1 MRGARAA
8 FTWSALAAMYLG
20 SVLQAAA
27 WVPLR
32 PLPREAR
39 LRSAHAG
46 VVALA
51 RSERL
56 RALGRSEDRWR
67 ARLLQSVRRRGSE
80 DWRAGTCLCLRASE
94 ASADAGGGTTHAFD
108 VETAVLCAGFAF
120 EAYNEP
126 SPADARWERGADGCD
141 VAFMSDD
148 FARQCYAGRLEV
160 RLRQA
165 DQLPPPSKKSGMAQ
179 ALLSGSQPDAY
190 VLFALNE
197 ESEVGPKDGA
207 IGLRLAVD
215 RARSSTVWSRDNK
228 SAKGIVTWQSDECH
242 ALYVKDPSR
251 AELSLTVMDEEV
263 LKDDEPLGAASVKL
277 GSLLDFTGSDSQRSW
292 SGYSRLP

>member
-1 MRGARAA
+1 MGHKEMQHGSRSRGRAA
-8 FTWSALAAMYLG
+8 ATWSALVATFLG

-27 WVPLR
+27 WAPLR
-32 PLPREAR
+32 PMPREAR
-39 LRSAHAG
+39 LRSSHAG
-46 VVALA
+46 IVAA
-51 RSERL
+51 SAQRERL
-56 RALGRSEDRWR
+56 WALGRREDRCR
-67 ARLLQSVRRRGSE
+67 ARLLQSIRRRGCE
-80 DWRAGTCLCLRASE
+80 DSRAGTCLRASE
-94 ASADAGGGTTHAFD
+94 ASTEAGGGKTHAFD

-165 DQLPPPSKKSGMAQ
+165 DELPPPSKKSGMAQ

-228 SAKGIVTWQSDECH
+228 SAKGAVAWQSDECH
-242 ALYVKDPSR
+242 ALYVKDPRR
-251 AELSLTVMDEEV
+251 AEV
-263 LKDDEPLGAASVKL
+263 L
-277 GSLLDFTGSDSQRSW
+277 
-292 SGYSRLP
+292 